1 MEKEE
6 NFCVNPERVKEAEAL
21 WEDWDEERRLAL
33 YRKAAET
40 GGVDADLILH
50 PMAEFDAVLA
60 GTPPIEIA
68 RMVLEGDFDLWSEY
82 FYIDCAKNLVS
93 VCSADLPDFL
103 ELVSDDV
110 IRYMAMH
117 QEVSVGE
124 RTKI

>member
-1 MEKEE
+1 MEKKEMAG
-6 NFCVNPERVKEAEAL
+6 VNSAQWKDAEAM
-21 WEDWDEERRLAL
+21 WEDWDEERQMAF
-33 YRKAAET
+33 YRKAVAV
-40 GGVDADLILH
+40 GAVDSDLILR

-60 GTPPIEIA
+60 GVAPLEIA

-117 QEVSVGE
+117 PEASAE
-124 RTKI
+124 

>member
-6 NFCVNPERVKEAEAL
+6 NLNMNPERVKEAEAL
-21 WEDWDEERRLAL
+21 WEAWDEDRRLAW
-33 YRKAAET
+33 YRKAAEA
-40 GGVDADLILH
+40 GCVDSDLILH
-50 PMAEFDAVLA
+50 PMAEFDAVLV

-68 RMVLEGDFDLWSEY
+68 RMALEGDFDLWSEY

-117 QEVSVGE
+117 PEDSAE
-124 RTKI
+124 

>member
-6 NFCVNPERVKEAEAL
+6 NLNMNPERVKEAGAL
-21 WEDWDEERRLAL
+21 WEDWDEERRFAL
-33 YRKAAET
+33 YRKAAEA
-40 GGVDADLILH
+40 GCVDSDLILH
-50 PMAEFDAVLA
+50 PMAEFDAVLV

-68 RMVLEGDFDLWSEY
+68 RMALEGDFDLWSEY

-117 QEVSVGE
+117 PEDSAE
-124 RTKI
+124 

>member
-1 MEKEE
+1 MYKIV
-6 NFCVNPERVKEAEAL
+6 NLCVDPERVKEAEAL
-21 WEDWDEERRLAL
+21 WEGWDEERRLAL
-33 YRKAAET
+33 YRKAAAS
-40 GGVDADLILH
+40 GCVDADLILH

-117 QEVSVGE
+117 PKASAGE
-124 RTKI
+124 STKI